1 MLVRWQHHL
10 LSALGA
16 AALLMVVLNA
26 LLFTFNR
33 DARNELNQRQQFIQ
47 QTVPV
52 EALYREIVKSLA
64 EMAVKDKDKPLLDML
79 AAQGLTITPGG
90 PTAPAATAPAA
101 PVRSEKK

>member
-16 AALLMVVLNA
+16 AALLMVLVNA
-26 LLFTFNR
+26 LLFTLNR
-33 DARNELNQRQQFIQ
+33 DAQTALNQRQQFIQ

-52 EALYREIVKSLA
+52 EALYRDIVKSLA

-79 AAQGLTITPGG
+79 AAQGLTITASGS
-90 PTAPAATAPAA
+90 AA
-101 PVRSEKK
+101 PSVPATPPRSEKK

>member
-16 AALLMVVLNA
+16 AALLMVVVNA
-26 LLFTFNR
+26 LLFTLNR
-33 DARNELNQRQQFIQ
+33 DAQTALSQRQQFIQ

-52 EALYREIVKSLA
+52 EALYRDIVKTLA
-64 EMAVKDKDKPLLDML
+64 EVAVRDKDKPLFDML
-79 AAQGLTITPGG
+79 AAQGLKITAGG
-90 PTAPAATAPAA
+90 PTAPAGPAT

>member
-16 AALLMVVLNA
+16 AALLLVLVNA
-26 LLFTFNR
+26 LLFTLNR

-90 PTAPAATAPAA
+90 PTAPAAPAA
-101 PVRSEKK
+101 PARGEKK

>member
-1 MLVRWQHHL
+1 MLVRWQHRL

-16 AALLMVVLNA
+16 AAVLMVLVNA
-26 LLFTFNR
+26 LLFTLNR
-33 DARNELNQRQQFIQ
+33 DAQSDLQQRQQFIQ

-79 AAQGLTITPGG
+79 AAQGLTITAGG
-90 PTAPAATAPAA
+90 SAA
-101 PVRSEKK
+101 PSGPATPARGEKK

>member
-16 AALLMVVLNA
+16 AALLMVLVNA
-26 LLFTFNR
+26 LLFALNR
-33 DARNELNQRQQFIQ
+33 DARNELTQRQQFIQ

-64 EMAVKDKDKPLLDML
+64 EMAVKDKDRPLLDML
-79 AAQGLTITPGG
+79 VAQGLTITPSG
-90 PTAPAATAPAA
+90 ATASSGPVA
-101 PVRSEKK
+101 PQRSEKK

>member
-16 AALLMVVLNA
+16 AALLMVLVNA
-26 LLFTFNR
+26 LLFTLNR
-33 DARNELNQRQQFIQ
+33 DAQNALNQRQQYIQ

-64 EMAVKDKDKPLLDML
+64 EVAVKDKDKPLLDVL
-79 AAQGLTITPGG
+79 AAQGLTITASGTAAPS
-90 PTAPAATAPAA
+90 APATP
-101 PVRSEKK
+101 PRSEKK